1 VSEFEDSGRTHGSS
15 AAAPDPWVSA
25 GGWNG
30 APGIR
35 VVGRPAFPWAGAIL
49 VVLGVAF
56 LVHQLV
62 PALDG
67 WALVTFVLGAA
78 LCVAWLAGRS
88 TLALWP
94 GVMLL
99 GYGVARL
106 LLGLGVIAG
115 DGWTTMGIGV
125 GFAAGWLALQVR
137 GHVGSWPLV
146 LAALFVLVGAAEL
159 ASELPA
165 LVGVD
170 AYAGPIVV
178 ILLGLLL
185 IATRWR
191 RPPAR
196 G

>member
-1 VSEFEDSGRTHGSS
+1 MSEREEPGRTGGLRS
-15 AAAPDPWVSA
+15 ASPDPWVSA
-25 GGWNG
+25 RGWSG
-30 APGIR
+30 AYGIR
-35 VVGRPAFPWAGAIL
+35 GASRPAFPWAGALL

-67 WALVTFVLGAA
+67 WALVTLVLGAT
-78 LCVAWLAGRS
+78 LCAAWLTGRS

-99 GYGVARL
+99 GYGAARL

-115 DGWTTMGIGV
+115 DGWTTIGIGI

-137 GHVGSWPLV
+137 GHVGSWPL
-146 LAALFVLVGAAEL
+146 LIAALFVLVGVAEL

-165 LVGVD
+165 LLGVD

-178 ILLGLLL
+178 IVLGLLL